1 MLGNARVGAILVAT
15 DIERAKKFYVEKLG
29 LRVVEAPSSNGDFAM
44 FEAGHGTFLYL
55 YLREGGSKAEHTVAG
70 WLVDDI
76 ETAVEQLRDR
86 GVVFE
91 HYDVPGLKTDER
103 GIAESGPARS
113 AWFKDTEGNILTVSE
128 I

>member
-55 YLREGGSKAEHTVAG
+55 CLREGGSQAEHTVAG